1 MMENYI
7 LELKNITKVFP
18 GVKALDNV
26 NFSLKKGEVH
36 ALVGEN
42 GAGKSTLIKILTG
55 VYQPNEGSIFVDSKK
70 VSLLNPQEAF
80 THGINVVHQERNLI
94 PTFTVAENIMIE
106 QYCKKMTSM
115 INQKK
120 INQDAQK
127 YIDMVG
133 LDLEPTKN
141 VEGLSAGKKQLVE
154 IAKALSSDA
163 KIILLDEPTASIS
176 VKEGEGLLDLIRNLR
191 NEGVTFIFVS
201 HKLEEV
207 FNIADTVTVLR
218 DGKNVKGEGTNGVHV
233 PVKDLT
239 RDQLITMMIGRT
251 EEFRAFEDRD
261 FSDKKV
267 ILETKMLRSV
277 DSPKPKSFKLYKGEL
292 LGWYGLVGAGRT
304 EFARTLIG
312 YDPPIECEEF
322 VNGEK
327 AVVKNIRQMQS
338 KHKLYYLSEN
348 RKEEGLFLDHSIKVN
363 ISSSMLN
370 KIKNRFGMLNFK
382 KEQEVANKFKDEL
395 DIKTPSI
402 NQVVNNLSGGNQQKV
417 SIAKGLSVE
426 PDILIIDEPTVGI
439 DVKTKAEIHKLMY
452 NLTNEGKSIICITSD
467 MQEIIQIAD
476 RIVVFKAGKISGEL
490 KNSKVYGEMSTK
502 IMKLIMD

>member
-1 MMENYI
+1 MMKNNI
-7 LELKNITKVFP
+7 LELKDITKVFP

-26 NFSLKKGEVH
+26 DFSLKKGEVH

-55 VYQPNEGSIFVDSKK
+55 VYQPNEGSIFVNSKK
-70 VSLLNPQEAF
+70 VSLFNPREAF
-80 THGINVVHQERNLI
+80 AHGINVVHQERNLV

-106 QYCKKMTSM
+106 QYCEKMTST

-127 YIDMVG
+127 YIDLVG

-141 VEGLSAGKKQLVE
+141 VEELGVGKKQLVE

-163 KIILLDEPTASIS
+163 KILLLDEPTASIS
-176 VKEGEGLLDLIRNLR
+176 VKEGEGLLDLVRKLKH
-191 NEGVTFIFVS
+191 EGVTFIFVS

-207 FNIADTVTVLR
+207 FAIADAVTVLR
-218 DGKNVKGEGTNGVHV
+218 DGKNVKGTGINDVYV
-233 PVKDLT
+233 PIKDLT
-239 RDQLITMMIGRT
+239 RDQLITMMVGRT
-251 EEFRAFEDRD
+251 EEFKAFEDRD
-261 FSDKKV
+261 FSDKEV
-267 ILETKMLRSV
+267 VLETKMLRSV
-277 DSPKPKSFKLYKGEL
+277 DSPKPKSFKLHKGEL

-304 EFARTLIG
+304 EFARALIG
-312 YDPPIECEEF
+312 YDPPIEGEEF
-322 VNGEK
+322 INGK
-327 AVVKNIRQMQS
+327 KVVVKNIMQMQS
-338 KHKLYYLSEN
+338 KYKLYYLSEN

-363 ISSSMLN
+363 ISSSILN
-370 KIKNRFGMLNFK
+370 KIKNRLGMLNLK
-382 KEQEVANKFKDEL
+382 KEQEVANKYKNEL

-439 DVKTKAEIHKLMY
+439 DIKTKAEIHRLMH

-476 RIVVFKAGKISGEL
+476 RIVVFKAGKIKGEL
-490 KNSKVYGEMSTK
+490 KNTKVYGEMSKK